1 MQKKTG
7 KQTSQAMWQLSA
19 IVESSDDAI
28 IGKTLGGIITSWN
41 DGATRLYG
49 YPVKEVI
56 GKSISML
63 VPADKPDEIPGI
75 LARIKQ
81 GEKVAHFETVRVK
94 KDGQRIDVSLTVSP
108 IKDKKGNIVGA
119 STIARDITERKN
131 IEGIEKQN
139 AQVLEQLSAIVETS
153 DDAIIGKTLEGII
166 TSWNDGATRLYGYP
180 VKEVIGK
187 SISMLVPADKPDE
200 IPGILA
206 RIKQGEKVAHF
217 ETVRV
222 KKDGQRI
229 DVSLTVSPIKDKK
242 GNIVGASTIARDITE
257 RKKTEQILAQRT
269 AELDHVLNNVMKE
282 VREAVSVL
290 SSSASEILAS
300 TTQVAAGAAETAA
313 AVSQTTSTVEEV
325 RQTAQVA
332 TKKAAQVSENAQ
344 IASKTSQNGKK
355 AVTELIE
362 GMNRIHERVE
372 SIAES
377 IVRLSEQGQAI
388 SEIIASVNDIAD
400 QSNLLAVNAAIE
412 AAKAGEQGKGFAV
425 VAQEI
430 KSLSEQSKQATTR
443 VRTILGDIQK
453 GTSAAVMATEQGSKA
468 VEMGVGQS
476 ATAEETINTLANSI
490 TEAAQAA
497 TQISASSQQQMVG
510 MDQVVSAMENIKQA
524 SAQNA
529 ASTREAEAAARNLA
543 ELAQKLKQLV
553 Q

>member
-49 YPVKEVI
+49 YPVNEVI

>member
-1 MQKKTG
+1 MRHRY
-7 KQTSQAMWQLSA
+7 ADRLSLLLQF
-19 IVESSDDAI
+19 SN
-28 IGKTLGGIITSWN
+28 G
-41 DGATRLYG
+41 RLFNLLN
-49 YPVKEVI
+49 
-56 GKSISML
+56 S
-63 VPADKPDEIPGI
+63 DKPDEIPGI